1 MPRFCIKPLN
11 IYVPSQLGSG
21 PTGRAPGWNFAT
33 NHGQSDR
40 DHYWLQG
47 VKREEGVCQGITVCG
62 GDGAAGRGP
71 ELAYG

>member
-1 MPRFCIKPLN
+1 MFLRSWG
-11 IYVPSQLGSG
+11 VGRRGERLGDV
-21 PTGRAPGWNFAT
+21 AWNFAT